1 MRGRAPLRGTCGCD
15 SGLMGAGSEH
25 TGEPLAACYFA
36 TGVLTCHLPTVVL
49 APHLLPA
56 ARVRA
61 VAEPP
66 FVLAWCPEGRATLL
80 GLEALSRTGV
90 ESHTARRVLASGRG
104 RGRSTGGSAAG
115 GVGGT
120 CLAGRGR
127 LLPDTRMWAWVSVDT
142 SCLLARAAHR
152 GPQSS
157 WPPSMRGPLAPSR
170 RRGALRLRAG
180 GTAVNLA
187 CSVGRL

>member
-25 TGEPLAACYFA
+25 TGEPLAPCNFA

-49 APHLLPA
+49 ALHLLPA

-115 GVGGT
+115 GGNCGELGLQRRPT
-120 CLAGRGR
+120 LK
-127 LLPDTRMWAWVSVDT
+127 PPP
-142 SCLLARAAHR
+142 
-152 GPQSS
+152 GP
-157 WPPSMRGPLAPSR
+157 PPGWT
-170 RRGALRLRAG
+170 GRAG
-180 GTAVNLA
+180 CGA
-187 CSVGRL
+187 CRSPLSFLFWKWSSVLPEGGSDPLTRGGLFSAGGAGPG